1 MPAFFRI
8 LAATERV
15 RAVLQYRRMK
25 TTVSKFTSV
34 VDDIIEVATLGAVK
48 SEPQYRATVSDEGRS
63 ATATS
68 NDKQAAV
75 ASALD
80 KLHDARRK

>member
-1 MPAFFRI
+1 
-8 LAATERV
+8 
-15 RAVLQYRRMK
+15 MK
-25 TTVSKFTSV
+25 TNVTKHTSAVDKF
-34 VDDIIEVATLGAVK
+34 IEAATLGAVEAK
-48 SEPQYRATVSDEGRS
+48 PQYRATVSDEGRS

-80 KLHDARRK
+80 KLRNTRD